1 MQHANKNKTVNGFTI
16 IELIMVMIIIG
27 VLAAVA
33 IPRFQDIVIESEIA
47 VEQRI
52 INTIYN
58 GLETHAREK
67 YVSNGVRS
75 WPANPFDALSKL
87 PPDYDDDLYVLT
99 NMKDRD
105 WIFTGEGNNT
115 EYNLTIAHLRK
126 SDSIAY
132 WTYVPDSGRIY
143 YSGDPFGPMDVIHR
157 VDETGGN

>member
-1 MQHANKNKTVNGFTI
+1 MQHQNKTKPINGFTI

-58 GLETHAREK
+58 GLETFAREK

-75 WPANPFDALSKL
+75 WPDNPFDALSKL
-87 PPDYDDDLYVLT
+87 PPDYDDDLFVLSS
-99 NMKDRD
+99 MKDRD
-105 WIFTGEGNNT
+105 WVFTGTGNNST
-115 EYNLTIAHLRK
+115 YNLTIGIRNQFITYRYI
-126 SDSIAY
+126 SINLCDNNWIRNTRRNY
-132 WTYVPDSGRIY
+132 RITVY
-143 YSGDPFGPMDVIHR
+143 LC
-157 VDETGGN
+157 